1 VLLLLVG
8 GLVWV
13 LYHKERQ
20 EYRRQQEFLSQLDLK
35 HVELISVLNKQHI
48 DDSQK
53 HEQIIQAWRRDQENV
68 LIDRERYFSIVVKVT
83 TESAAAMQNMANAVR
98 EIRDMVHLL
107 MKDKM
112 T

>member
-1 VLLLLVG
+1 
-8 GLVWV
+8 
-13 LYHKERQ
+13 
-20 EYRRQQEFLSQLDLK
+20 
-35 HVELISVLNKQHI
+35 
-48 DDSQK
+48 
-53 HEQIIQAWRRDQENV
+53 V